1 MSLAL
6 VAAPGPV
13 SLKTSE
19 AEACGIT
26 ESLYEAFVGLSE
38 SEAFII
44 AWSGVLLGKGRKEGS
59 LANPKNRSQR
69 TIIFEKERASNGNK
83 NFLQMWSLEESRES
97 KPIFSRSKSA
107 NCDGRHRL
115 LSLTFGYKQHFQI

>member
-1 MSLAL
+1 MILVL
-6 VAAPGPV
+6 VAAPVPL
-13 SLKTSE
+13 SLKISE
-19 AEACGIT
+19 TEACDIT
-26 ESLYEAFVGLSE
+26 ENLYEAFVGLSE

-44 AWSGVLLGKGRKEGS
+44 AESGVLLGKERKERS

-69 TIIFEKERASNGNK
+69 TIIFEKERASNSNK
-83 NFLQMWSLEESRES
+83 NFLQMWNLEESRES

-115 LSLTFGYKQHFQI
+115 LSLTFGYKQHFHI